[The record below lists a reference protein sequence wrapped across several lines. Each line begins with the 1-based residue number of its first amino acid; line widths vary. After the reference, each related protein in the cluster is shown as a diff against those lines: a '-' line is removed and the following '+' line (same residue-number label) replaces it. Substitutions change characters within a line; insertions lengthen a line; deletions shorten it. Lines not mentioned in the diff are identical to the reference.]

1 MYDPPNINVAL
12 NLLSEDG
19 ELAAGMKQEETNI
32 LFSIGSNIVNI
43 VNTNVGSDCKKMKEN
58 KNENEKEKEL
68 ENRKKLTFSVES
80 GKKLIPFGMTSAIR
94 DDAQTRQVSKNAFH
108 VRSCSL

>member
-1 MYDPPNINVAL
+1 MLDQI
-12 NLLSEDG
+12 
-19 ELAAGMKQEETNI
+19 I
-32 LFSIGSNIVNI
+32 
-43 VNTNVGSDCKKMKEN
+43 N
-58 KNENEKEKEL
+58 KNKTKMERED
-68 ENRKKLTFSVES
+68 RSLTFSVES